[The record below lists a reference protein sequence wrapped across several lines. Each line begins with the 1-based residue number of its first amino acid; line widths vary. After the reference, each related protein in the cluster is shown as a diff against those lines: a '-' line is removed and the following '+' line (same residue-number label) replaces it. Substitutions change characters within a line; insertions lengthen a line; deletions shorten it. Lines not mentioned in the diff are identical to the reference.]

1 MKLSLPVVVA
11 SLLAL
16 TTAIILV
23 VFVRIPVSSLWRGY
37 NVLYVPVEIDEER
50 VLQVLD
56 DMGVQDVITL
66 STQQQPLYSPYA
78 PVQSIV
84 SAERSY
90 LKQRENYFFD
100 RAMQMRLF
108 YVQNDY
114 MNEAF
119 DAVKVIQNFP
129 GGEKS
134 GLEGKA
140 SYPWIVIFVVVVVF
154 FVFVF
159 LSKAKIFVLV
169 SGFFPLLFTICIPSY
184 SGAGAVVMLLYT
196 FFLCSTLWQRKKM
209 FKAVLQ
215 SSLILLFGISSVI
228 IACIGSWKEGLLL
241 ILTLTASLSLCY
253 LLSQFLPVKKRGF
266 MPIPIRSAQL
276 VSVVSSV
283 TSFTLFIPAVAATI
297 LFVALFFFGY
307 FPAYSSINGL
317 FLPAPARYTDTA
329 SFDAMSFQDN
339 VQVAYFGEE
348 LPSLVHY
355 VDWVWDTLTYPYRS
369 LHETEVLELV
379 SLGETVFLPYYRENQ
394 EGVIE
399 EEPTAVYSLD
409 EAFISAVMEGIRDD
423 SFQIEE
429 VLKNQ
434 NCFTSVIYR
443 RMGDFLSGGFQG
455 QIFIVLSLL
464 STVAISLV
472 AGIFIWRIQK

>member
-1 MKLSLPVVVA
+1 M
-11 SLLAL
+11 
-16 TTAIILV
+16 
-23 VFVRIPVSSLWRGY
+23 
-37 NVLYVPVEIDEER
+37 
-50 VLQVLD
+50 
-56 DMGVQDVITL
+56 
-66 STQQQPLYSPYA
+66 
-78 PVQSIV
+78 
-84 SAERSY
+84 
-90 LKQRENYFFD
+90 
-100 RAMQMRLF
+100 
-108 YVQNDY
+108 
-114 MNEAF
+114 
-119 DAVKVIQNFP
+119 
-129 GGEKS
+129 
-134 GLEGKA
+134 
-140 SYPWIVIFVVVVVF
+140 
-154 FVFVF
+154 
-159 LSKAKIFVLV
+159 
-169 SGFFPLLFTICIPSY
+169 
-184 SGAGAVVMLLYT
+184 
-196 FFLCSTLWQRKKM
+196 
-209 FKAVLQ
+209 
-215 SSLILLFGISSVI
+215 
-228 IACIGSWKEGLLL
+228 
-241 ILTLTASLSLCY
+241 
-253 LLSQFLPVKKRGF
+253 
-266 MPIPIRSAQL
+266 
-276 VSVVSSV
+276 
-283 TSFTLFIPAVAATI
+283 
-297 LFVALFFFGY
+297 
-307 FPAYSSINGL
+307 

-379 SLGETVFLPYYRENQ
+379 SLGETVVLPYYRENQ